1 MRTAVVTGAK
11 SMKVSDEIS
20 LSSFLCTVEWL
31 AVLWYDNSDFVLC
44 VW

>member
-20 LSSFLCTVEWL
+20 LSSFLCTLEWL
-31 AVLWYDNSDFVLC
+31 GMFLYDNSDFVLC